1 MKETAAGCFGCFFH
15 HVGQAQKLEN
25 NDHND
30 ANDDE
35 FQELATPLVIK
46 ADLASEAI
54 FWLEDDLCF
63 LESKGNIDT
72 ADAPSRVI
80 SYTISDWLEC
90 STSQSKVTKF
100 FSKSWT
106 LLYDDVHA

>member
-1 MKETAAGCFGCFFH
+1 MVSMKETAAGCFGCFFH

-54 FWLEDDLCF
+54 F
-63 LESKGNIDT
+63 
-72 ADAPSRVI
+72 
-80 SYTISDWLEC
+80 
-90 STSQSKVTKF
+90 
-100 FSKSWT
+100 
-106 LLYDDVHA
+106 